1 MNRNVDLK
9 ADIEQRQHSAD
20 RMCPEHVVN
29 ERSIQGLPLPDLSK
43 VRIRLTCFADHE
55 TPGESRYH
63 TFDCTPENMLA
74 TMLDWER
81 KWSKD
86 RGFTGYKHV
95 PEYREIAKGF
105 DDRLYLDAGEAP
117 WWMERLKE
125 HRGGPYKENANFVL
139 AWRASA
145 TLTMALEALASSST
159 LLAGYESAT
168 YDNTSNND
176 IDIVQS
182 GTVITNGTTNVTAN
196 TRIEVHIVTELAD
209 ATWPDVFDGTTG
221 AETITS
227 QGIKDS
233 LCKRLVSLNVDAV
246 TQNRAYPYTKRSVA
260 ALYGGLAPSKY
271 VAWITHNTGQNLH
284 ATVAGTQTTK
294 GVYITG

>member
-1 MNRNVDLK
+1 MPPI
-9 ADIEQRQHSAD
+9 A
-20 RMCPEHVVN
+20 MEHVVN
-29 ERSIQGLPLPDLSK
+29 ERRIQGFPLPDLSK
-43 VRIRLTCFADHE
+43 VRIRLTCFADHVS
-55 TPGESRYH
+55 PGESRYH

-74 TMLDWER
+74 TMQDWEF
-81 KWSKD
+81 KWAKAK
-86 RGFTGYKHV
+86 GFVRHKYIPV
-95 PEYREIAKGF
+95 ARDIVKGF
-105 DDRLYLDAGEAP
+105 DDRLYLDAGVAP
-117 WWMERLKE
+117 WWMEKLGYR
-125 HRGGPYKENANFVL
+125 ENANFVL

-196 TRIEVHIVTELAD
+196 TRIEVNIVTEVAD
-209 ATWPDVFDGTTG
+209 GTWPDVFDGTTG

-246 TQNRAYPYTKRSVA
+246 TQNRAYPYTKRSIA
-260 ALYGGLAPSKY
+260 SLYGGLAPSKY
-271 VAWITHNTGQNLH
+271 VCWITHNTGQNLH